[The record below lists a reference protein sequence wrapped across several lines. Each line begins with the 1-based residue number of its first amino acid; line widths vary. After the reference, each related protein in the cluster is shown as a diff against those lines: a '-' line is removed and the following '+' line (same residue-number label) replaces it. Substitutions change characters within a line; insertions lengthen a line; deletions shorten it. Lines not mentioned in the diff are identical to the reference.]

1 MDQSSTGN
9 QGSLFFSYLKT
20 QFKPTIK
27 LIPALL
33 VLVISNFELIG
44 QTPTVD
50 KPLDQILCAG
60 SNTTPVT
67 FTGTVP
73 GTIYNWTCDNTAI
86 GLAASGTGDIP
97 SFNASNNTNLA
108 ITANITVTPVM
119 PATNGFAY
127 IPNAGSDDVSVINT
141 ISNTVVST
149 ILVGDAPAGVS
160 VSADGTRAYIS
171 NYLSDNVSVINT
183 LTNTVVA
190 TITVGD
196 GPRGVSISPDGTRL
210 YVTNFSS
217 SNVSVINTGT
227 NIIDATIPIV
237 GGPEGVSVS
246 PDGTK
251 AYITSFNSVSVI
263 NTGTNTVVATIPV
276 GVYPQGVSVSPDGT
290 LVYVTSSG
298 ANNVSVINTG
308 TNIVVATIPVGL
320 FPVGVTVSPDGT
332 KAYIA
337 NFASDNITVINTST
351 NTVVTTIIVGS
362 GPRGVSI
369 SPDGTNVYITNY
381 YSNNLSVINTITNA
395 VLTTIQV
402 GTNPG
407 GSNGN
412 FITGNP
418 ELIGTPQTFTIT
430 VNPIPTVD
438 DPTDQTVCAGDNT
451 AAVQFTGTIPGTMCD
466 WTCDNPA
473 IGLAGSGTGDISS
486 FTATNNTNAPITA
499 TITVTPTQPVTNG
512 FAYIP
517 NLNSDNVSV
526 INTLTNTIIAT
537 ITVGDGPYGVSV
549 KPDGTSIYVTNFLS
563 NNVSIINA
571 STNSVVTTIAVG
583 INPGGVSISPDG
595 LKAYITNINSDNVS
609 VINTVTNTVVATI
622 PVGIGP
628 FGVSISPDGSKAY
641 ITNINSDN
649 VSVIN
654 TVTNTVVATIPVG
667 NLPQGLSVSP
677 DGTKAY
683 IVNAASDNIS
693 IINTITNSVVATIPV
708 GINPVGVSISPDGT
722 IAFITNLISNNVSV
736 LNTVT
741 NTIVAT
747 IPVGFNPVGVS
758 VSPDGLRVYVTN
770 QGSNDVSVIN
780 TITYSVFATI
790 PVGNTPAS
798 LGNFITGNPSC
809 TGLTEP
815 FVITVNPIPS
825 IDDPN
830 DQVLCKNGITN
841 PINFSGTVNGT
852 IYNWTNNNTTI
863 GLQASGSGD
872 IPPFMALNGG
882 STPITATITIT
893 PSFTNGGIICYGNS
907 ESFTITVNPCYLA
920 CDDHINVSLDSNCM
934 ATITPEMV
942 LEGNYAVNCLVVVL
956 KDKYGRVISTS
967 PILSGQYIGQ
977 LINYELI
984 DTCTRNKCWG
994 TLVVED
1000 KLPPIIVCP
1009 DPIRVYCNQTNY
1021 VIPAPIVYDSCSV
1034 VTRHVVADITEKYPC
1049 DSLFAG
1055 KRTISYYYTDAS
1067 GNHSDTCDQCVYFLK
1082 VDPNDALNFI
1092 WPRDTIFRQ
1101 LEFSQICVDSIPG
1114 PHITGVPRN
1123 AGEILYP
1130 SWGLCKVAL
1139 TYEDQFIPVC
1149 PYTFKVLRKWTYIDW
1164 CRPSG
1169 QNIFIH
1175 YQVIKFLDERGPVIA
1190 CAPNI
1195 TISTDVW
1202 TCTGTAIIA
1211 PPTIIKECSK
1221 VTISVGYKI
1230 VSPNGSQ
1237 TFEGTSSANVT
1248 KLSNGLYRI
1257 TGLPLGTSWV
1267 VFHVVDECGNFTDC
1281 ATEVTVKDLVPPI
1294 AVCDQKTVVTLT
1306 IDGTAKVEAF
1316 TFDDR
1321 SHDNCA
1327 IDYFEVKRM
1336 DDGVP
1341 CDSTFKNT
1349 INSRQ
1354 WGPYVYFCCDDIG
1367 KTIMVGMRVWD
1378 VAGNSNTCM
1387 VEVVVQDKIAP
1398 FIFCP
1403 PNITVSCE
1411 FDFPDLSVFGTV
1423 RSNAADRKKIN
1434 IVDKYFNH
1442 DGPKGDA
1449 LDGYAYDGCG
1459 VSVTETSTYD
1469 LKCGRGYIYRRFEA
1483 RDPGGLISFCT
1494 QKITIQDFTPYNI
1507 TIKWPRDTVNN
1518 TTCISKPFLTPDLMG
1533 KPVVYGKDK
1542 CSNIFVN
1549 SSDQEFTLDPD
1560 ACLKIIRT
1568 WTVIDWCVY
1577 EPNNPLTEGYWTWKQ
1592 IIKISNT
1599 VPPVFS
1605 SNCKDI
1611 TIDIFGPGCQGN
1623 IPLIGLAND
1632 DCTDSAELVW
1642 YHEVDLYNDGRRD
1655 SSYYG
1660 LGANATGAYP
1670 VGRHKVTFK
1679 VKDACN
1685 NESICTYFLTVR
1697 DGKKPTPY
1705 CNSSITT
1712 TVMPSSKS
1720 IEIWAKD
1727 FNINSED
1734 NCTPKDSLK
1743 YYFLVNG
1750 HFEPAILFDCSSI
1763 GKNILRIYVVDQA
1776 GNSDYCEATI
1786 EIQDPNNVCP
1796 TGITIGGKIVSM
1808 NNKGVKDANVSW
1820 ERQNP
1825 SRTNS
1830 LYTDHEG
1837 NFSFLNLT
1845 SGMNYTIAA
1854 ERNIEYLKGVSTI
1867 DIVLIQRHILGIQN
1881 FNSPFKYLAG
1891 DVNASCSITAADISE
1906 IRKLILGKINAFAK
1920 SPSWKF
1926 IPVKS
1931 VLPSASPCGFEQIIN
1946 YNLINRNQFNTD
1958 FYGVKMGDI
1967 NFDFD
1972 ADGLQNIG
1980 NRSGNNMEMYF
1991 HDDYLL
1997 PKIEQRIPVYI
2008 NEEMALEG
2016 MQFALNFD
2024 LESFQSIRLESAQL
2038 QIDQDQYSISSNRL
2052 LVSIAETNVIKLDP
2066 SKPLFTLIV
2075 NSSKQLRISEFMH
2088 LDENVLNAE
2097 CYDSELNIHPISFAV
2112 RNSNEKPVELKSV
2125 LYQNKPNPFNESTL
2139 ISFVIPKKQEVEFI
2153 FYEMNG
2159 KVIHKF
2165 IKSFDKGYHEF
2176 ELKKSEINTAGVLF
2190 MQMNTEDF
2198 TDTKRLVLIR

>member
-1 MDQSSTGN
+1 MDQSSTGK
-9 QGSLFFSYLKT
+9 GSLFFYLLKN
-20 QFKPTIK
+20 QFNTTVK
-27 LIPALL
+27 LISVLL
-33 VLVISNFELIG
+33 VLVISNYEIFA

-50 KPLDQILCAG
+50 RPLDQILCAG
-60 SNTTPVT
+60 SNTTPIT

-73 GTIYNWTCDNTAI
+73 GTIYNWTCDNPASGI
-86 GLAASGTGDIP
+86 AASGTGDIAA
-97 SFNASNNTNLA
+97 FIAVNNTNSA
-108 ITANITVTPVM
+108 ITTNITVTPVK
-119 PATNGFAY
+119 PAINGFAY

-141 ISNTVVST
+141 NTNIVIAT
-149 ILVGDAPAGVS
+149 IPVGDQPFGVS
-160 VSADGTRAYIS
+160 VSPDGTSVYIT
-171 NYLSDNVSVINT
+171 NTMSDNVSVINT
-183 LTNTVVA
+183 ASNSVIA
-190 TITVGD
+190 TIPVGD
-196 GPRGVSISPDGTRL
+196 NPNGVSISPDGTKAYITNANSDNVSVMNTNTNTVIAIISVSSPYGVSISPDGSKG
-210 YVTNFSS
+210 YVTSLNSN
-217 SNVSVINTGT
+217 NVSVINTASNT
-227 NIIDATIPIV
+227 VVATIPV
-237 GGPEGVSVS
+237 GIFPIGVSVS

-251 AYITSFNSVSVI
+251 AYISNGFS
-263 NTGTNTVVATIPV
+263 
-276 GVYPQGVSVSPDGT
+276 
-290 LVYVTSSG
+290 
-298 ANNVSVINTG
+298 NNVSVINTI
-308 TNIVVATIPVGL
+308 TNNVIATIPVGNR
-320 FPVGVTVSPDGT
+320 PIGVSISPDGT

-337 NFASDNITVINTST
+337 NAF
-351 NTVVTTIIVGS
+351 
-362 GPRGVSI
+362 
-369 SPDGTNVYITNY
+369 
-381 YSNNLSVINTITNA
+381 SNNVSVINTISNTVVATIPVGLSPSNLSLSPDGAKIYILIAGPDNVSVINTLTNTLEA
-395 VLTTIQV
+395 TIPV
-402 GTNPG
+402 GDAP
-407 GSNGN
+407 SSLGN
-412 FITGNP
+412 FITGSP
-418 ELIGTPQTFTIT
+418 ELTGTPQTFTIT
-430 VNPIPTVD
+430 VNPLPTVD
-438 DPTDQTVCAGDNT
+438 DPIDQTICAGDNT
-451 AAVQFTGTIPGTMCD
+451 TAVQFTGTIPGTIYN

-473 IGLAGSGTGDISS
+473 IGLSASGTGDIPS
-486 FTATNNTNAPITA
+486 FNAINNTNAPITA
-499 TITVTPTQPVTNG
+499 TITVTPTQPATNG
-512 FAYIP
+512 FAYIANGQSNNVSVINTITNNIVATIP
-517 NLNSDNVSV
+517 VGDFPYGVSVNPDGPLAYITNYGSDNVSV
-526 INTLTNTIIAT
+526 INTLTNTVIAT
-537 ITVGDGPYGVSV
+537 IPVGSAPIGVSV
-549 KPDGTSIYVTNFLS
+549 SPDGTR
-563 NNVSIINA
+563 
-571 STNSVVTTIAVG
+571 
-583 INPGGVSISPDG
+583 
-595 LKAYITNINSDNVS
+595 AYINNLGSDNVS
-609 VINTVTNTVVATI
+609 VINTASNTVVATI
-622 PVGIGP
+622 PVGTSP
-628 FGVSISPDGSKAY
+628 FGV
-641 ITNINSDN
+641 T
-649 VSVIN
+649 
-654 TVTNTVVATIPVG
+654 
-667 NLPQGLSVSP
+667 VSP

-683 IVNAASDNIS
+683 ITNGNSANVSV
-693 IINTITNSVVATIPV
+693 INTISNTVIATIPV
-708 GINPVGVSISPDGT
+708 GILPQGISISPDGT
-722 IAFITNLISNNVSV
+722 KIYIAITSSDNVSVINTLTNSVIANISVGSEPVGVSLNPDGTRAYITNILSNNVSV
-736 LNTVT
+736 INTLTNTV
-741 NTIVAT
+741 IAT
-747 IPVGFNPVGVS
+747 IPVGAQPIGVS
-758 VSPDGLRVYVTN
+758 VSPDGILVYITNRV
-770 QGSNDVSVIN
+770 SNDVSVIN
-780 TITYSVFATI
+780 TITNNVVATI
-790 PVGNTPAS
+790 PVGSFPGS
-798 LGNFITGNPSC
+798 FLGNFISSIPGCVGTIQTFTITINP
-809 TGLTEP
+809 EP
-815 FVITVNPIPS
+815 AVNDPS
-825 IDDPN
+825 
-830 DQVLCKNGITN
+830 DQSLCRNGITN
-841 PINFSGTVNGT
+841 GIHFTGTVPGT
-852 IYNWTNNNTTI
+852 IYNWTNNNPAI
-863 GLQASGSGD
+863 GLPSSGSGD
-872 IPPFMALNGG
+872 IFPFMALNGG
-882 STPITATITIT
+882 STTITATITVT
-893 PSFTNGGIICYGNS
+893 PSFTNGGETCLGNP

-934 ATITPEMV
+934 VTITPEMV
-942 LEGNYAVNCLVVVL
+942 LEGNYAVNCLVIVL
-956 KDKYGRVISTS
+956 KDKYGRVISTT
-967 PILSGQYIGQ
+967 PKISGQYIGQ

-1021 VIPAPIVYDSCSV
+1021 VIPEPLVYDSCSA

-1049 DSLFAG
+1049 DSLFDG
-1055 KRTISYYYTDAS
+1055 KRTISFYYTDAS
-1067 GNHSDTCDQCVYFLK
+1067 DNHSDTCDQCVYFLK

-1114 PHITGVPRN
+1114 PNKTGLPTN

-1130 SWGLCKVAL
+1130 SWSLCKVAL
-1139 TYEDQFIPVC
+1139 TYEDQLIPVC

-1230 VSPNGSQ
+1230 VSQTGSP

-1267 VFHVVDECGNFTDC
+1267 VFHAVDECGNFTDC

-1327 IDYFEVKRM
+1327 IDYFEAKRM

-1411 FDFPDLSVFGTV
+1411 LNYPDLSAFGTV
-1423 RSNAADRKKIN
+1423 RSNAANRKKIN
-1434 IVDKYFNH
+1434 IVDKYFYH

-1611 TIDIFGPGCQGN
+1611 TVAIFGPGCQGQAN
-1623 IPLIGLAND
+1623 LIASAID
-1632 DCTDSAELVW
+1632 DCTDSTFLTW
-1642 YHEVDLYNDGRRD
+1642 YHEVDINNNGSIDGGYSGPGKD
-1655 SSYYG
+1655 ASG
-1660 LGANATGAYP
+1660 IYP
-1670 VGRHKVTFK
+1670 IGIHKIKFR

-1685 NESICTYFLTVR
+1685 NESICTFLLTVR

-1705 CNSSITT
+1705 CIGQIVT
-1712 TVMPSSKS
+1712 TVMPSTQN

-1727 FNINSED
+1727 FNLNSDD

-1837 NFSFLNLT
+1837 NYSFLNLT
-1845 SGMNYTIAA
+1845 SGMNYTIEA

-1926 IPVKS
+1926 IPVNS

-1972 ADGLQNIG
+1972 ADGMQNIG
-1980 NRSGNNMEMYF
+1980 NRFGNKMKMYF

-1997 PKIEQRIPVYI
+1997 PKIEQRIPVYT
-2008 NEEMALEG
+2008 NEEMDLEG
-2016 MQFALNFD
+2016 MQFVLNFD

-2038 QIDQDQYSISSNRL
+2038 QIDQDHYSISSNRL

-2075 NSSKQLRISEFMH
+2075 NSNKQLRISEFMH

-2097 CYDSELNIHPISFAV
+2097 SYDSKLNIHPISFVV
-2112 RNSNEKPVELKSV
+2112 RNSNGKPVELKSA

-2139 ISFVIPKKQEVEFI
+2139 INFEIPKKQEVEFI
-2153 FYEMNG
+2153 FYDMNG

-2176 ELKKSEINTAGVLF
+2176 ELKKFEINTAGVLF

-2198 TDTKRLVLIR
+2198 TDTKR